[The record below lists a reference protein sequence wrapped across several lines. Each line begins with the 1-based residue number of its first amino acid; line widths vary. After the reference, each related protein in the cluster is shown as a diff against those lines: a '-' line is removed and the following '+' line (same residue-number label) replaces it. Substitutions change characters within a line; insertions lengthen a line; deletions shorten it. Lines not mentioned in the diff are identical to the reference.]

1 MILNGDKVAVLKFL
15 SGSDEAQELVV
26 GFLLDGEFLVGRVG
40 LGVVEQLAAVVVAL
54 GRGRGLARGGLGLLY
69 AHFNNIA
76 WVFGCIVISGFRFID
91 LLQL

>member
-1 MILNGDKVAVLKFL
+1 M
-15 SGSDEAQELVV
+15 
-26 GFLLDGEFLVGRVG
+26 G
-40 LGVVEQLAAVVVAL
+40 LRVVEQLAAVVVAL